1 MRANLSMPNFIA
13 KFETYVLSFF
23 LEVFLHYC
31 SVISELER
39 DDKKLILTKDFNNN
53 RMYMKDDAVE
63 ISRGSNPIPRM
74 KIPHRLFARLRV
86 VLLD

>member
-1 MRANLSMPNFIA
+1 MFSL
-13 KFETYVLSFF
+13 FF

-39 DDKKLILTKDFNNN
+39 DDKKL
-53 RMYMKDDAVE
+53 MYMKDEEVK
-63 ISRGSNPIPRM
+63 IGRGSNPIPRM

-86 VLLD
+86 VLLY